1 MATHQKI
8 LHKWLKAIVRHGKD
22 SVYRDVIKKLITQWE
37 LRTDEQLMKIGR
49 EVKEFIASNP
59 AIAAEMFGTDVVAF
73 FEQWQP
79 PLPGKFKKS

>member
-1 MATHQKI
+1 MATHQKT

-37 LRTDEQLMKIGR
+37 LRTDEQLLKIGR
-49 EVKEFIASNP
+49 EVKEFIASNR
-59 AIAAEMFGTDVVAF
+59 AVAAEMFGANVVAF

-79 PLPGKFKKS
+79 APPDKPKK